1 MTSSTEGAATAWK
14 PIVVNDSP
22 SPSPTITPWTVVVG
36 FGHPD
41 LLEIQAQNAYLG
53 DRAAC
58 AFCLTSFD
66 NVGRNRLNRFY
77 CDNCDAWVRG
87 NPGQALLTL
96 PALVVDV
103 PDAAQIQRDEAAKWP
118 TLARVFADEV
128 SLVIQRNFGFVMNT
142 GGATVLAVFP
152 PGFVPRSIVEREP
165 NQFDDA
171 TYAKLLEAS
180 GENAVT
186 AARELTELS
195 PKAFDGDRIPFSVG
209 VHTDETVLF
218 SVQGPTG
225 DNRLADADALG
236 AAAIDYPVAIDVAG
250 RSVMIASE
258 LSKNAP
264 LGHALV
270 TQATDDVRHVE
281 TAGTYVGQR
290 TQIGPLQIRSIS
302 EADAKPR
309 RARLSLAP
317 PLQPSDDTAPPRV
330 EDVDLHFGVSL
341 DEEHVTCGVRIRMGG
356 RVDLGARAFHE
367 LLLFLARARLADV
380 EADVE
385 ASEQGWRYQDEV
397 ARDLGITPSLLNIHV
412 FRARQQLAQLGIED
426 ATALVERRAP
436 TKQLRIG
443 VSRLGVNRP

>member
-1 MTSSTEGAATAWK
+1 MTSPVEGTATAWK
-14 PIVVNDSP
+14 PIVVDDTP
-22 SPSPTITPWTVVVG
+22 SHSPTITPWTIVVG

-103 PDAAQIQRDEAAKWP
+103 PDAPQIQRDQADKWP
-118 TLARVFADEV
+118 ALARTFADEV
-128 SLVIQRNFGFVMNT
+128 SVTIQRNFGFVMNT

-195 PKAFDGDRIPFSVG
+195 PKVFDGDRIPFSVG

-225 DNRLADADALG
+225 DNRLADSG
-236 AAAIDYPVAIDVAG
+236 AIGSAAVDYPVAIDVAG
-250 RSVMIASE
+250 RSIMIASE

-270 TQATDDVRHVE
+270 TQATDEVRHA
-281 TAGTYVGQR
+281 TTGDYVGQR
-290 TQIGPLQIRSIS
+290 TQVGPLQIRSIS
-302 EADAKPR
+302 EADARPR
-309 RARLSLAP
+309 RAKLSLAP
-317 PLQPSDDTAPPRV
+317 PLQPNDDAGPARV
-330 EDVDLHFGVSL
+330 DDVELHFGVSL
-341 DEEHVTCGVRIRMGG
+341 DEEHVTCGIRIRS
-356 RVDLGARAFHE
+356 RDRLELGARAFHE
-367 LLLFLARARLADV
+367 LLLFLARARLADAEAGV
-380 EADVE
+380 EA
-385 ASEQGWRYQDEV
+385 AEQGWRYQDDV
-397 ARDLGITPSLLNIHV
+397 AKDLGITPSLLNIHV

-426 ATALVERRAP
+426 ANALVERRAP